1 MAVGLLPTAG
11 VLLAPPLVLLSLR
24 PDSPAPAVRGALVI
38 ESGDGGAMVT
48 FRGEWIRVVDPG
60 TNRQFELRAG
70 ESEIEVRELP
80 NGAPFF
86 TRQFVLRQGGRVF
99 LAVRHEARRDA
110 P

>member
-1 MAVGLLPTAG
+1 MA
-11 VLLAPPLVLLSLR
+11 
-24 PDSPAPAVRGALVI
+24 
-38 ESGDGGAMVT
+38 
-48 FRGEWIRVVDPG
+48 DPG

-86 TRQFVLRQGGRVF
+86 TRQFVLRQGGKVF
-99 LAVRHEARRDA
+99 LAVRYEARRAA